1 MSAAPASENGS
12 RTGAA
17 AKALVWIGNL
27 RVVWACLLA
36 LALGALLIAVSGA
49 SPWQAYKALFTGAFL
64 DYWGFASTLVK
75 TSPILLAALAVAVPL
90 RAGLFNIGAEGQ
102 IYAGALLATL
112 AGLYLPELPTGLGA
126 LVVMLAAMTG
136 GALWAA
142 IPGYLKAYRGVN
154 EVIVTLLMNF
164 VAIQM
169 VSYAVSG
176 PLLAEAAPYPYSE
189 EIPQALR
196 LPIILPQTDAHAGVL
211 LGLAF
216 ALMLH
221 FYFRYTVHGHSL
233 DLVGRNPQAAAYAGV
248 SVKRELLVAM
258 MTGGALA
265 GLAGGLEV
273 LGLKYRLF
281 HLFSPG
287 YGFDGIVVA
296 FMAAGNMAWMPVA
309 ALLMSGLKAAAN
321 GMQRAVG
328 IESTVV
334 DAIQGLIVIFVA
346 ASQRL
351 PMQWLRSVFGMGKS
365 APERPAKPSAA
376 TATTQ
381 ESA

>member
-1 MSAAPASENGS
+1 MSTSPTPAGGDGAGASE
-12 RTGAA
+12 
-17 AKALVWIGNL
+17 KALAWIGKL
-27 RVVWACLLA
+27 RIVWACLFA
-36 LALGALLIAVSGA
+36 LALGAVLIAASGA
-49 SPWQAYKALFTGAFL
+49 SPWQAYRALFAGAFL

-102 IYAGALLATL
+102 IYAGALMATL
-112 AGLYLPELPTGLGA
+112 AGLYLPELPSGLGA

-176 PLLAEAAPYPYSE
+176 PLLAEGAPYPYSE
-189 EIPQALR
+189 EVPQALR

-211 LGLAF
+211 LGLTF
-216 ALMLH
+216 ALLLH
-221 FYFRYTVHGHSL
+221 FHFRYTVHGHSL

-351 PMQWLRSVFGMGKS
+351 PMQWLRSILGMGKPAPAAPPRSS
-365 APERPAKPSAA
+365 AVS
-376 TATTQ
+376 TQ